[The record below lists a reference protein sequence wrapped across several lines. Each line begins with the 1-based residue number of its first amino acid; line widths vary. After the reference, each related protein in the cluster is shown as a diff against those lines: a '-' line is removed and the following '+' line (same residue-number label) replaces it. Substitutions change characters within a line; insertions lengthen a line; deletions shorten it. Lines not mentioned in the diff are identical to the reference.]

1 MILIRTVNPE
11 CINCCNFSD
20 GHKPGQLKILQSR
33 LQQYVNWELSDVQAG
48 LEEAQRPEIKLPTST
63 RSQKMQESSR
73 KTSTYASLTT
83 PKPLTVWI
91 TTNCRKFFER
101 EEYQTILPAPWEICT
116 QVKQQQLEPN
126 INNGLD
132 PNWERS
138 KQGYI
143 LSSCLFNLYAD
154 CVSCEMS
161 DWMMHK
167 LESRMQGEM
176 INSFRYAEDTTLMA
190 VSEDELK
197 TLLMKGKDK
206 SEKAGLKLN
215 MQKT

>member
-1 MILIRTVNPE
+1 
-11 CINCCNFSD
+11 
-20 GHKPGQLKILQSR
+20 
-33 LQQYVNWELSDVQAG
+33 
-48 LEEAQRPEIKLPTST
+48 
-63 RSQKMQESSR
+63 
-73 KTSTYASLTT
+73 
-83 PKPLTVWI
+83 
-91 TTNCRKFFER
+91 
-101 EEYQTILPAPWEICT
+101 
-116 QVKQQQLEPN
+116 
-126 INNGLD
+126 
-132 PNWERS
+132 
-138 KQGYI
+138 
-143 LSSCLFNLYAD
+143 
-154 CVSCEMS
+154 MS